1 MVDTTSPVREVS
13 AVAYTPAQLNRLISR
28 EIAGRLHEVGET
40 LLTNVAFLMANDA
53 VPAAAKQVRTRTYLD
68 VVAQLWLLAAG
79 ELDSVTG
86 EQVTR

>member
-1 MVDTTSPVREVS
+1 MVDTTSPARDVHT
-13 AVAYTPAQLNRLISR
+13 VAYTPAQLNRLISR
-28 EIAGRLHEVGET
+28 EIAGRLHEVSET